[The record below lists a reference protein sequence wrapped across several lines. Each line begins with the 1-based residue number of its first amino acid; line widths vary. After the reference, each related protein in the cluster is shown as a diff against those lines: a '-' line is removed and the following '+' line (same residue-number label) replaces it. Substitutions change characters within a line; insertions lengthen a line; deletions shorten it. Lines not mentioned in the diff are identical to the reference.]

1 MFFAAINLF
10 LYQGDG
16 WVPITY
22 YESEHYVEYG
32 EVFALIWY
40 WFQKIA
46 GPNKLNWVLSI
57 AYIIGFGYLNYWTQ
71 MMYYLVPL
79 LPKFAME
86 FIVFVMYPTLDIPDM
101 PYEAV
106 VSAVEI
112 IGITVAAIALNGAGS
127 NNGA

>member
-1 MFFAAINLF
+1 MFFAAINLY

-40 WFQKIA
+40 WFQKLL

-106 VSAVEI
+106 V
-112 IGITVAAIALNGAGS
+112 
-127 NNGA
+127 